1 MKSQS
6 LTNIRKP
13 HITNDTSYYFHDYF
27 LICTVRDIQNGV
39 YLVPAWFYLFTY
51 HIEQHIRNQIFNFRR
66 RSLECVQ
73 VNRH

>member
-39 YLVPAWFYLFTY
+39 YLVPA
-51 HIEQHIRNQIFNFRR
+51 
-66 RSLECVQ
+66 
-73 VNRH
+73 